1 MLEIPRLC
9 TALIVLSAMCGRPD
23 IVAAGGSG
31 DEHDNHDGPLFFGYV
46 RDTRGVGIADARV
59 SVTYKNMS
67 FVARTDLLGAFRI
80 ATTTDPDQSDL
91 TCSKEGYR
99 QAAALRRTPPGGN
112 PNTPVEF
119 DCTLQ
124 RAATR

>member
-1 MLEIPRLC
+1 MHHVSRLC
-9 TALIVLSAMCGRPD
+9 VAAIALCAMSGSPD
-23 IVAAGGSG
+23 VVFAGGSG
-31 DEHDNHDGPLFFGYV
+31 DEHDHNEGPLFFGYV

-67 FVARTDLLGAFRI
+67 FVARTDLLGAFKI

-91 TCSKEGYR
+91 SCSKEGYR
-99 QAAALRRTPPGGN
+99 QTTALRRTPPGN
-112 PNTPVEF
+112 PNVPVEF

-124 RAATR
+124 RTGSR